1 MDVIPLVSAAIDGAR
16 AGLTR
21 ATRFAVDVLTPP
33 VCAACARRM
42 ATPDTL
48 CAACWRD
55 VAFIREPLCDR
66 LGLPLPFATDGSGP
80 IVSAAALADPPVYDR
95 ARAAAVFGPT
105 TRRLIHQLKYHDQ
118 HHARVLLGQWLVDA
132 GRTLLVDADLLVP
145 VPLHPVRL
153 IARRFNQ
160 SALLAHEIAR
170 STGLPVDVASLVRT
184 RRTPPQVDLTA
195 EQRRLNVRGAF
206 KVPPGRRDRIREK
219 KVLLIEDVITTGAT
233 VSACA
238 RALKRAGAA
247 RVDVLA
253 IAARVAE

>member
-1 MDVIPLVSAAIDGAR
+1 MDVTRLVSVAIKGAR
-16 AGLTR
+16 SGLIS
-21 ATRFAVDVLTPP
+21 ATRIAVDVLTPP
-33 VCAACARRM
+33 VCAACARRI

-48 CAACWRD
+48 CAGCWHD
-55 VAFIREPLCDR
+55 VAFIRDPLCDR
-66 LGLPLPFATDGSGP
+66 LGSPFPFATAGSGP
-80 IVSAAALADPPVYDR
+80 IVSAVALADPPVYDR

-118 HHARVLLGQWLVDA
+118 HHARVLLGQWLVTA
-132 GRTLLVDADLLVP
+132 GHTLLADADLLVP

-160 SALLAHEIAR
+160 SALLAHEVAR
-170 STGLPVDVASLVRT
+170 STGLPVDVASLKRT
-184 RRTPPQVDLTA
+184 RRTPSQVDLTA

-206 KVPPGRRDRIREK
+206 KVPPRRRQQIAGKR
-219 KVLLIEDVITTGAT
+219 VLLIEDVITTGAT

-253 IAARVAE
+253 IAMRVAE